1 MFHFCSELN
10 LNRTNGAKSCLEQ
23 LTFKYFVFFLAV
35 VVVVDVADI
44 AVYVVVVLSLQVFLL
59 RNFYVLCFPSDLQFP
74 LSSLSSLNEKMS
86 H

>member
-35 VVVVDVADI
+35 VVVVVAVVVV
-44 AVYVVVVLSLQVFLL
+44 AVVVVVLSLQVF
-59 RNFYVLCFPSDLQFP
+59 FTEKILCFVFP
-74 LSSLSSLNEKMS
+74 
-86 H
+86 